1 MKKSFK
7 MKTNLQTYKVL
18 MNAEKNHMKIEY
30 IYWNWKFKHCYLFH
44 INANLIHQVLRKFK
58 DKKRI
63 LQLKQAILRK
73 RIRIS
78 LNIKIN

>member
-1 MKKSFK
+1 MKKLFK

-44 INANLIHQVLRKFK
+44 INANLIH
-58 DKKRI
+58 
-63 LQLKQAILRK
+63 
-73 RIRIS
+73 
-78 LNIKIN
+78 